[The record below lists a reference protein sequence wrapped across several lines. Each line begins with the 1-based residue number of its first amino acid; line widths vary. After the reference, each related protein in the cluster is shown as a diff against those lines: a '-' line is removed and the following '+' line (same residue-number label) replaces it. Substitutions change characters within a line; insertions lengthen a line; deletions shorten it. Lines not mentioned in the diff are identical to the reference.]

1 MDFIESANKTANN
14 ILDTYVYGNPVISSV
29 LSLFLV
35 LYAGL
40 AAPKLPKKIARL
52 FGNEIFRITILVCIA
67 YMASKD
73 ASMSIISAV
82 ALVISLQT
90 LSYHEA
96 NEVVATTIAD
106 EAAKVQIEDP
116 EEYVFDEQEE
126 IPAVF
131 EPQPEP
137 ATEEPTTEEPTQE
150 PSVLDSEPEF
160 VFPTEST
167 EAPVTESPIEDEV
180 EVQESTE
187 EVSEEPAQVPAQ
199 VPAQEPAPS
208 TELPQGDDTR
218 DHVHAGYLQM
228 SENVED
234 NSEKIQDN
242 TNRIDQLE
250 KLIKKQVQ
258 PSAPVQVS
266 AEAQA
271 APAPVYNVSPYG
283 GDSYAEF

>member
-40 AAPKLPKKIARL
+40 AAPKLPKKIAKL

-116 EEYVFDEQEE
+116 EEYVFDEQED

-137 ATEEPTTEEPTQE
+137 TTEEPTSQE

-160 VFPTEST
+160 VFPAEST

-180 EVQESTE
+180 EVQEY
-187 EVSEEPAQVPAQ
+187 SEEPSEESEE
-199 VPAQEPAPS
+199 PAQEPAPS
-208 TELPQGDDTR
+208 AELPQGDDTK
-218 DHVHAGYLQM
+218 DHEHAGYHQM
-228 SENVED
+228 TEAVED

-242 TNRIDQLE
+242 SNRIDELE
-250 KLIKKQVQ
+250 KLIQNKVK
-258 PSAPVQVS
+258 PSTTAKVS
-266 AEAQA
+266 PHVEAQA
-271 APAPVYNVSPYG
+271 SPAPVYNVSPFG

>member
-40 AAPKLPKKIARL
+40 AAPKLPKKIAKL

-160 VFPTEST
+160 VFPAEST

-187 EVSEEPAQVPAQ
+187 EVSEET
-199 VPAQEPAPS
+199 AQEPAPS
-208 TELPQGDDTR
+208 AELPQGDDTR

-266 AEAQA
+266 AEAEAQA
-271 APAPVYNVSPYG
+271 APAPVYNVSPFG

>member
-40 AAPKLPKKIARL
+40 AAPKLPKKIAKL

-116 EEYVFDEQEE
+116 EEYVFDELQYLNHNQN
-126 IPAVF
+126 
-131 EPQPEP
+131 QP
-137 ATEEPTTEEPTQE
+137 
-150 PSVLDSEPEF
+150 LK
-160 VFPTEST
+160 
-167 EAPVTESPIEDEV
+167 
-180 EVQESTE
+180 
-187 EVSEEPAQVPAQ
+187 
-199 VPAQEPAPS
+199 
-208 TELPQGDDTR
+208 
-218 DHVHAGYLQM
+218 
-228 SENVED
+228 N
-234 NSEKIQDN
+234 
-242 TNRIDQLE
+242 
-250 KLIKKQVQ
+250 Q
-258 PSAPVQVS
+258 PLKNQHKNH
-266 AEAQA
+266 Q
-271 APAPVYNVSPYG
+271 Y
-283 GDSYAEF
+283 